1 MILKDLLKHIKIALF
16 PRKLKITLR
25 FFFAIVLYYALNII
39 WKSLCFQKGSEKK
52 IPLCLNDCTC
62 EMCRGQCEASVI
74 N

>member
-25 FFFAIVLYYALNII
+25 FLAIVLYYAFNKI
-39 WKSLCFQKGSEKK
+39 WKSLCFQKRSEKK